1 MKRRRQQF
9 CRRRLRLGVNH
20 TLFYRI
26 FFLSAI
32 NCGSHYA
39 CAGNKEQSDPKTH
52 HAVVTGLRR
61 IGILRV
67 RRIGRCS
74 GRRNLY
80 SRLLVVANLAL
91 FVLGALFGC
100 RSFLV
105 DYPLVSV
112 SGSLINCLIG
122 SDFNSTVGVGKQLA
136 AAGASVVFDVTVLC
150 AGRSICFNLGQRMGV
165 TQCSSDDVA
174 F

>member
-1 MKRRRQQF
+1 M
-9 CRRRLRLGVNH
+9 
-20 TLFYRI
+20 
-26 FFLSAI
+26 
-32 NCGSHYA
+32 
-39 CAGNKEQSDPKTH
+39 
-52 HAVVTGLRR
+52 
-61 IGILRV
+61 
-67 RRIGRCS
+67 
-74 GRRNLY
+74 
-80 SRLLVVANLAL
+80 ANLAL

-112 SGSLINCLIG
+112 SGSLINCLIS
-122 SDFNSTVGVGKQLA
+122 SDFNITGGVCKQLA
-136 AAGASVVFDVTVLC
+136 AARASVVFDVTVLC